1 MGTWPVFALSQLL
14 VTALLTMFLFRVLL
28 PISLLLGIPLL
39 MAQNVNS
46 AVAEEKIRFS
56 VAAITG
62 SYMDEFVAIEKGY
75 HREEG
80 LTVEMIRAGG
90 GIATQAL
97 IAGDLHFSTSAG
109 SALTAMLRGAE
120 IKVVYTNIDR
130 PGYQLWSAQPEIK
143 NLKDLIGK
151 RVGVTSRGDTQE
163 LSVRLLLRKHGIDAN
178 SVVYIAVGFGGAR
191 LAALQTGTVDAVPLG
206 AGDFAQLKQPKGHML
221 GDTQKEIR
229 FAYVGLAV
237 PNRLLARQP
246 ILVERFLRSVIKGR
260 EYARRYREQT
270 IVIIGKYTQ
279 RKREFNEFDYDS
291 TRPVLTPEGWVPDE
305 ILKEDIAM
313 RAELVGVPAPADVNR
328 FFDYSIAK
336 KIYRELKTAGW
347 QPTP

>member
-1 MGTWPVFALSQLL
+1 MLFLS
-14 VTALLTMFLFRVLL
+14 RVLL
-28 PISLLLGIPLL
+28 PLSLMFGIPWLP
-39 MAQNVNS
+39 AQRVHAANV
-46 AVAEEKIRFS
+46 EEKIRFS
-56 VAAITG
+56 VAAVTA

-75 HREEG
+75 HRDEG
-80 LTVEMIRAGG
+80 FTVEMIRAGG

-206 AGDFAQLKQPKGHML
+206 AGDFAQLKQPKGTHAWRHGKGDSFRLRRL
-221 GDTQKEIR
+221 GGSQSIVGTPTESGRTLPPQRYQRPRIR
-229 FAYVGLAV
+229 AALPGADDSDY
-237 PNRLLARQP
+237 RQ
-246 ILVERFLRSVIKGR
+246 VH
-260 EYARRYREQT
+260 
-270 IVIIGKYTQ
+270 
-279 RKREFNEFDYDS
+279 
-291 TRPVLTPEGWVPDE
+291 
-305 ILKEDIAM
+305 
-313 RAELVGVPAPADVNR
+313 PAQA
-328 FFDYSIAK
+328 
-336 KIYRELKTAGW
+336 
-347 QPTP
+347 

>member
-1 MGTWPVFALSQLL
+1 VNRLLISILFA
-14 VTALLTMFLFRVLL
+14 TIALFPHAT
-28 PISLLLGIPLL
+28 LG
-39 MAQNVNS
+39 A
-46 AVAEEKIRFS
+46 AEEKVRFS

-80 LTVEMIRAGG
+80 FTVEMIRAGG

-109 SALTAMLRGAE
+109 SALSAMLRGAD

-130 PGYQLWSAQPEIK
+130 PGYQVWSARPEIK
-143 NLKDLIGK
+143 SLKDLVGK
-151 RVGVTSRGDTQE
+151 KVGVTSRGDTQE

-178 SVVYIAVGFGGAR
+178 SIVYIPVGFGGTR
-191 LAALQTGTVDAVPLG
+191 LAALQAGTVDAVPLG

-221 GDTQKEIR
+221 ADTEKEIR

-237 PNRLLARQP
+237 SSRLLARQP
-246 ILVERFLRSVIKGR
+246 LMVERFLRAVVKGR

-270 IVIIGKYTQ
+270 IPIIGKYTQ
-279 RKREFNEFDYDS
+279 RKREFNEIDYDS
-291 TRPVLTPEGWVPDE
+291 TVPVLTPEGWVADD
-305 ILKEDIAM
+305 ILKEDVAM
-313 RAELVGVPAPADVNR
+313 RAELVGVTAPADYGK
-328 FFDYSIAK
+328 FFDYSIVK
-336 KIYRELKTAGW
+336 KIYRELKSSGW
-347 QPTP
+347 KPTQ

>member
-1 MGTWPVFALSQLL
+1 MSMDRFLIL
-14 VTALLTMFLFRVLL
+14 MFVLL
-28 PISLLLGIPLL
+28 GATVIATEIGG
-39 MAQNVNS
+39 A
-46 AVAEEKIRFS
+46 ATAEEKVLFS
-56 VAAITG
+56 VAAVTG

-75 HREEG
+75 HRDEG
-80 LTVEMIRAGG
+80 LSTEMIRAGG

-130 PGYQLWSAQPEIK
+130 PGYQVWSGRPEIK
-143 NLKDLIGK
+143 SLKDLIGK
-151 RVGVTSRGDTQE
+151 KVGVTSRGDTQE

-178 SVVYIAVGFGGAR
+178 SVVYIPVGFGATR
-191 LAALQTGTVDAVPLG
+191 LAALQTGVVDAVPLG

-221 GDTQKEIR
+221 GDTEKEIR

-237 PNRLLARQP
+237 SSRLLARQP
-246 ILVERFLRSVIKGR
+246 NLVERFLRGVIKGR

-270 IVIIGKYTQ
+270 IPILGKYTQ
-279 RKREFNEFDYDS
+279 RQREFNEIDYDS
-291 TRPVLTPEGWVPDE
+291 TLPVLTLEGWVGDD
-305 ILKEDIAM
+305 ILKEDVAM
-313 RAELVGVPAPADVNR
+313 RAELAGVPAPADYTK

-336 KIYRELKTAGW
+336 KIYREIKTAGW
-347 QPTP
+347 KPTP